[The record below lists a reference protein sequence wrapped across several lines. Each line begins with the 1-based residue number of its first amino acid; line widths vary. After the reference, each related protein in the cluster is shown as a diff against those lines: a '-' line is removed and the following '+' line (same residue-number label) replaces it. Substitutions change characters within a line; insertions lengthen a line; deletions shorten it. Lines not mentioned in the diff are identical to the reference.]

1 MYHKT
6 DHNLNQQIRDLSKIK
21 IPLSFKKILFAVMGY
36 LALLPGVVYL
46 AIATK
51 YDLILYIYLVPLAPI
66 VFITYM
72 TFTGK
77 LKWLI
82 KLAHKLLHTK
92 Y

>member
-6 DHNLNQQIRDLSKIK
+6 DHTLNQQIRDLSKIR
-21 IPLSFKKILFAVMGY
+21 IPLSFKKILFVVIGY
-36 LALLPGVVYL
+36 LALLPAVVYL
-46 AIATK
+46 AISTT
-51 YDLILYIYLVPLAPI
+51 YDIFLYLYLVPLAPI
-66 VFITYM
+66 IFVTYM

-82 KLAHKLLHTK
+82 KIAHKLLHTK